1 MASTDPHPNAG
12 AEPTLPTPLDRLTAS
27 IRTTLAGAIRRQLVG
42 ERVPARDLSEPLD
55 GDPGLFGPGSATWQV
70 HADAAMLVGG
80 VRALLLQT
88 MHPLAMAG
96 IAEHSA
102 YRTDPIGRLWRTS
115 EYVGTT
121 SFSTTAEAERAV
133 AMVKRVHQRVQGTA
147 PDGRPYSAN
156 DPHLMAW
163 VHHSLTESFLVS
175 YQRYGANQLSATM
188 ADRYVAEQ
196 ATLAEM
202 LGATSPGP
210 ARSVAELR
218 SWMNGIRPELRAGG
232 QARDAA
238 RFLLLP
244 PLPVISRGPYAV
256 IAAAAVGLLPG
267 WVTRSLRIP
276 VIPFADPLAVRPATK
291 ALSAVIGWA
300 LSAPL
305 ATAR

>member
-1 MASTDPHPNAG
+1 MATSVQHPNAG
-12 AEPTLPTPLDRLTAS
+12 AEHPGATPLDRLTTS
-27 IRTTLAGAIRRQLVG
+27 VRHTLAGAIRRQLVG
-42 ERVPARDLSEPLD
+42 DRVPDRNLNAPLD
-55 GDPGLFGPGSATWQV
+55 ADPGLFGPGSATWQV
-70 HADAAMLVGG
+70 HADAAMIIGG

-102 YRTDPIGRLWRTS
+102 YRTDPMGRLWRTS

-121 SFSTTAEAERAV
+121 SFATTAEATRAV
-133 AMVKRVHQRVQGTA
+133 AMVKRVHQRVQGIA
-147 PDGRPYSAN
+147 ADGRPYSAN

-163 VHHSLTESFLVS
+163 VHHSLTESFLVA
-175 YQRYGANQLSATM
+175 YQRYGASRLSATV

-218 SWMNGIRPELRAGG
+218 SWMSGIRPELRADR
-232 QARDAA
+232 QARDAV

-256 IAAAAVGLLPG
+256 LAAAAVGLLPG
-267 WVTRSLRIP
+267 WVQRSLRIP

-291 ALSAVIGWA
+291 TLSAVIGWA
-300 LSAPL
+300 LSAPS
-305 ATAR
+305 TTPR